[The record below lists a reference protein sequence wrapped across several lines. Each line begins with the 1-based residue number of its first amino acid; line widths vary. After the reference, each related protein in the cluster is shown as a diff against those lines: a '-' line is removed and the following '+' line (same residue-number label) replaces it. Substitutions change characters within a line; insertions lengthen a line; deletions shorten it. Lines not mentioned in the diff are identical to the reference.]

1 MSDDPAVD
9 AVFWDIGGVILDVE
23 SVQAAHREF
32 VERLVADFPT
42 EHATAD
48 ALEIWRT
55 TVGEYF
61 REREGTEFRPAREA
75 YDLAVGKILDEPVD
89 AAEWK
94 ATFDDALGA
103 TARPNDDA
111 VAAIE
116 QLAAV
121 DVHQGV
127 VSDVDDEE
135 GKWLLKHFG
144 VREHFDAV
152 TTSEAVGRTKPDPA
166 MFETALEKA
175 GVDPE
180 RSVMIG
186 DRLEH
191 DVRGSADLGLIAVG
205 YGLDQDAD
213 GADYVVDDLRELPGL
228 LGLEN

>member
-9 AVFWDIGGVILDVE
+9 AVFWDIGGVILDVD

-32 VERLVADFPT
+32 VATLVTEYPT
-42 EHATAD
+42 EHSTTE
-48 ALEIWRT
+48 ALDIWRT

-75 YDLAVGKILDEPVD
+75 YDLAVGKILAEPVD
-89 AAEWK
+89 AADWK
-94 ATFDDALGA
+94 ATFDDALAA
-103 TARPNDDA
+103 TVRPNADA

-116 QLAAV
+116 RLA
-121 DVHQGV
+121 DVPIHQGV

-135 GKWLLKHFG
+135 GKWLLEHFG

-186 DRLEH
+186 DRYEH
-191 DVRGSADLGLIAVG
+191 DVRGSAKLGMTAVG
-205 YGLDQDAD
+205 YGLEEGDDAD
-213 GADYVVDDLRELPGL
+213 YLVEDLRELPGL